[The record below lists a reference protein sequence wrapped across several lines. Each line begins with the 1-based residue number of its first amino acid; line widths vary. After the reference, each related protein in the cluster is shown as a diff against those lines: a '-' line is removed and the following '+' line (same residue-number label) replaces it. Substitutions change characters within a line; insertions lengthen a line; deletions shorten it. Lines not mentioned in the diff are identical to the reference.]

1 MLKLAVLIS
10 GRGSNLKA
18 IIDSIRNGALKAEIK
33 IVISNK
39 SDAGGLQHAREA
51 GIETAVIKHKDFPTR
66 EAFEMEMDKLIADR
80 KVDLICLAGFMRIIS
95 PWFIGKWKGRI
106 INIHPSLLP
115 AFKGVNAQKQAL
127 DAGVKEA
134 GCTVHFVTEEMDSGE
149 IILQAKVPV
158 LEGDTEETLSARILE
173 QEHKI
178 YPDAIA
184 MIRGRED
191 ARTRKKRP

>member
-18 IIDSIRNGALKAEIK
+18 IIDSIENGTLNAEIK

-39 SDAGGLQHAREA
+39 TDARGLEHAIEA
-51 GIETAVIKHKDFPTR
+51 GIKTAVIEHKKFPTR
-66 EAFEMEMDKLIADR
+66 ESFEMEMDKLIAAKD
-80 KVDLICLAGFMRIIS
+80 VDLICLAGFMRIIS
-95 PWFIGKWKGRI
+95 PWFIGKWRGRI

-127 DAGVKEA
+127 EAGVKEA

-178 YPDAIA
+178 YPAAIA
-184 MIRGRED
+184 RLSDYLIIR
-191 ARTRKKRP
+191 